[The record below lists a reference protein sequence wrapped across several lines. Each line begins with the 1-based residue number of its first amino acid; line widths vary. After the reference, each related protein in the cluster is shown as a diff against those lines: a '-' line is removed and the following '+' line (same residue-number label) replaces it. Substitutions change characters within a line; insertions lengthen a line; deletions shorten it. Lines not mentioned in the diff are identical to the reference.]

1 MLKDEFSMY
10 VLFYKLYVYIICFG
24 VILFCND
31 KKMFFLIIKIFSF
44 KLEGNYFIIRN
55 LFYVRCLC
63 IYVYQLLVYMELKKL
78 NSFESYFFLFL
89 FGILKVK

>member
-1 MLKDEFSMY
+1 MLKDEFSKY

-44 KLEGNYFIIRN
+44 
-55 LFYVRCLC
+55 
-63 IYVYQLLVYMELKKL
+63 
-78 NSFESYFFLFL
+78 
-89 FGILKVK
+89 